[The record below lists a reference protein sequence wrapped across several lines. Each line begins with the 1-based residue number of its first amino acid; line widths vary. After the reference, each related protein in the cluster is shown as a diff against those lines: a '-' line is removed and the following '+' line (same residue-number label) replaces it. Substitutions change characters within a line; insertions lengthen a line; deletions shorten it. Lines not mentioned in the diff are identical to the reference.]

1 MDDAILNFMTQGP
14 HTIGKRRTLAEAHAM
29 MRELK
34 VRHLPVVERG
44 KVVGIVSQRDLH
56 LVETLPD
63 VEPDEVA
70 VDDAM
75 SEDVFCVTADT
86 PLADVARKMAKQKY
100 GSAVVMDGAKVIGIF
115 TATDG
120 LKALDFLLTSPS
132 VKHALHEALIPA
144 RDEVTERS

>member
-1 MDDAILNFMTQGP
+1 MDDAIENFMTQVV
-14 HTIGKRRTLAEAHAM
+14 HTIGRKRTLADAHVM

-44 KVVGIVSQRDLH
+44 KLVGLVSLRDLH

-63 VEPDEVA
+63 VVPEEVS

-75 SEDVFCVTADT
+75 SEDVFAVSPGT
-86 PLADVARKMAKQKY
+86 PLADVARRMAKLKY
-100 GSAVVMDGAKVIGIF
+100 GSAVVMERGKVIGIF
-115 TATDG
+115 TATDA
-120 LKALDFLLTSPS
+120 LFALDFLLTSPS

-144 RDEVTERS
+144 RDQLTERS